1 MLFLLKLNHLNTF
14 MLELSGEHDGAYICN
29 EDNIVVE
36 RIERI
41 QFGIGSYLMGM
52 T

>member
-1 MLFLLKLNHLNTF
+1 
-14 MLELSGEHDGAYICN
+14 MLEWSDEHDGAYICN

-41 QFGIGSYLMGM
+41 QFGIGSYLKCM